1 MALLHVNFY
10 SRTLERETQMDV
22 ILPEAA
28 KKLIGMEGVATRQ
41 CKTLY
46 LLHGMSDDQTV
57 WQRRTS
63 IERYAAAYGLAVVMP
78 TTDLGWY
85 TDMYRGDKYFAFI
98 TRELPAVCRDLF
110 PMMSPRREDT
120 YVAGLS
126 MGGYGAL
133 KCALRAGDVFSRGAS
148 LSGAA
153 DIRQLPPG
161 G

>member
-85 TDMYRGDKYFAFI
+85 TDRYVPGRQVLRLYH
-98 TRELPAVCRDLF
+98 
-110 PMMSPRREDT
+110 PR
-120 YVAGLS
+120 
-126 MGGYGAL
+126 
-133 KCALRAGDVFSRGAS
+133 
-148 LSGAA
+148 AA
-153 DIRQLPPG
+153 RRVPRSVSHDEP
-161 G
+161 